1 MRFEWD
7 DNKNAENIRKHRLD
21 FSQGTRMFSAGTPL
35 LVEPDVREEYGED
48 RWIGLG
54 MIGHTVAVIVFS
66 YDATTHGIR
75 IISLRRADKN
85 EEAGYYS
92 QVFGR

>member
-1 MRFEWD
+1 
-7 DNKNAENIRKHRLD
+7 
-21 FSQGTRMFSAGTPL
+21 MFSGDTAL
-35 LVEPDVREEYGED
+35 LIEPDVREDYGED

-54 MIGHTVAVIVFS
+54 MIGDTVAVVVFV
-66 YDATTHGIR
+66 YDASFDGIR

-92 QVFGR
+92 QVFGQ

>member
-7 DNKNAENIRKHRLD
+7 DNKNADNVRKHGLD
-21 FSQGTRMFSAGTPL
+21 FSQGTRMFSGDTAL
-35 LVEPDVREEYGED
+35 LIEPDVREDYGED

-54 MIGHTVAVIVFS
+54 MIGDTAAVVVFT
-66 YDATTHGIR
+66 YDTSFDGIR

-92 QVFGR
+92 QVFEQ

>member
-1 MRFEWD
+1 
-7 DNKNAENIRKHRLD
+7 
-21 FSQGTRMFSAGTPL
+21 MFSAGTPL

-48 RWIGLG
+48 RWVGLG
-54 MIGHTVAVIVFS
+54 MIGDTVAVIVFS
-66 YDATTHGIR
+66 YDAVSHGIR

-85 EEAGYYS
+85 EETGYYS

>member
-7 DNKNAENIRKHRLD
+7 DNKNAENVRKHGLD

-35 LVEPDVREEYGED
+35 LVEPDVREAYGED
-48 RWIGLG
+48 RWVGLG
-54 MIGHTVAVIVFS
+54 MIGDTVAVIVFV
-66 YDATTHGIR
+66 YDAASHGTR
-75 IISLRRADKN
+75 IISLRKADKN

>member
-7 DNKNAENIRKHRLD
+7 DNKNAENVRKHGLD
-21 FSQGTRMFSAGTPL
+21 FGQGTRMFSAGTPL

-54 MIGHTVAVIVFS
+54 MIGDTVAVHNFQ
-66 YDATTHGIR
+66 
-75 IISLRRADKN
+75 LRRRVPRN
-85 EEAGYYS
+85 SYY
-92 QVFGR
+92 FA